1 VTRVLARRRREASS
15 HRSVFQPT
23 QTVNSNSREFPL
35 SIHVYHILFREY
47 LMKQKSKAI
56 RSIWTILTVAIVAIV
71 SSSNLQAALVYW
83 NNFDDV
89 VPDGVPEVTPGGGT
103 IAVNTTGAN
112 LAVFAPSAGAFGGRM
127 AATANPNDSTAG
139 TAGAATAFT
148 GGTTIANLPNQTG
161 GGAGSMNQFTVSFW
175 YNASTFRT
183 GSTSITHRLLAFGDS
198 AATDVAPNP
207 GVGFHIRNNGAGSGG
222 TPNPRTIALNAN
234 AIDVS
239 AAGAGSGFEGTA
251 VSTGTWAFVAL
262 TYDGTSSNGDNSAAQ
277 STATAA
283 ASSVNGQLYW
293 GTSALAVTR
302 FDAPLTSVAGDATAL
317 SLGAM
322 NFGNAAQLIL
332 ANNLSQN
339 RSFDGSIDDI
349 RIYDGVLSAGAV
361 ENIRQEGLIG
371 IPEPSAIVLSGL
383 MASGL
388 AVIQIR
394 RKK

>member
-1 VTRVLARRRREASS
+1 MK
-15 HRSVFQPT
+15 QPT
-23 QTVNSNSREFPL
+23 TAIHSISVLLTFTV
-35 SIHVYHILFREY
+35 
-47 LMKQKSKAI
+47 
-56 RSIWTILTVAIVAIV
+56 VAIA
-71 SSSNLQAALVYW
+71 SRNLPAALVYW

-112 LAVFAPSAGAFGGRM
+112 LAVFASSAGVFGGRM

-148 GGTTIANLPNQTG
+148 GGTTVANLPDQTG
-161 GGAGSMNQFTVSFW
+161 GGAGTMNQFTVSFW
-175 YNASTFRT
+175 YNAATFRT
-183 GSTSITHRLLAFGDS
+183 GSTSITHRLLTFGNS
-198 AATDVAPNP
+198 AAADVGANP
-207 GVGFHIRNNGAGSGG
+207 GLGFHIRNNGAGSGG
-222 TPNPRTIALNAN
+222 APNPRTVALNAN

-251 VSTGTWAFVAL
+251 VNTGVWAFVAL
-262 TYDGTSSNGDNSAAQ
+262 TYDGTSSNGDNSAVQ
-277 STATAA
+277 SAATAS
-283 ASSVNGQLYW
+283 ASMVNGQLYW

-317 SLGAM
+317 SLGTI

-349 RIYDGVLSAGAV
+349 RIYDGVLSASDI
-361 ENIRQEGLIG
+361 ENVRQEGLIG
-371 IPEPSAIVLSGL
+371 VPEPSAIVLAGL
-383 MASGL
+383 VFSIVALFG
-388 AVIQIR
+388 VRR
-394 RKK
+394 RKRFTCPALASR